1 MRHRFRHI
9 LFTGFCILLQAAWS
23 NSAFGQQFTLSGNI
37 MDALSG
43 EMIIGATIYDQPSGQ
58 GTATNTYGFYSLTLP
73 AGEYIFTVR
82 LLGYQ
87 TITDTIRLTGN
98 VVRDYRLS
106 TTAVQLQEVVVESGS
121 EDEAE
126 EDASSPR
133 MGMTRIPLRLLASVP
148 AIGGEA
154 DVVKLVQLMPGVVQG
169 VEGSTGMYVRGGD
182 GDQNLILLDEAVVY
196 NVSHLFGFFSVFNPE
211 TLRNVTLHKGSFP
224 ASYGGRLSSVV
235 DIRMKE
241 GNNRKFT
248 AEGGIGLLSSRVTVQ
263 GPIIKDRFSF
273 MIAGR
278 RTYVDQVARAAG
290 RTVPYY
296 FYDLNAKANF
306 RISDKD
312 RLFYSTYFG
321 NDVLSI
327 ATTRRDSSRGTDNVL
342 DFGFTSGNY
351 TNTLRW
357 NHLHTQKLFA
367 NISLIQTHFRY
378 NVQGQFAG
386 SALLAQSSISDVGLK
401 ADYSYYRNTGNLTGF
416 GGSVVR
422 HAFRPNLVN
431 TSGNITE
438 FVVSQSGKLLST
450 FESALY
456 YFQERQFGS
465 PFRLNYGLRLSMA
478 NVRARNYSGIEPRL
492 AVSYAL
498 PGNQALKLGFSRMK
512 QYMHLLSSSS
522 FSLPTD
528 LWYPVTD
535 SIKPQTADQ
544 VALGYNRRFEKF
556 KTALT
561 AEVYYKRMRNLIEYR
576 PGAQLLLNN
585 NYADELITGRGNAWG
600 LELLL
605 QKNAGRLSG
614 WLSYTLSW
622 TRRQFAELNEGKPYY
637 ARYDRRHNVALV
649 GSFDLSP
656 RITFSATWVFLSGA
670 RFTPPVGQYI
680 IPNTGLSGVD
690 VLPVYT
696 TRNSVQ
702 LPSSHRLDV
711 NLIIRRKAARKWS
724 GEWHLGAYN
733 VYNRAQ
739 PFRIDVA
746 KDKNGNYQYQAL
758 GLFGFIPSVAY
769 NFKF

>member
-1 MRHRFRHI
+1 MKHRFGHF
-9 LFTGFCILLQAAWS
+9 LFTSLCVLLRVLWS
-23 NSAFGQQFTLSGNI
+23 SACGQHFTVSGTVT
-37 MDALSG
+37 DALSG
-43 EMIIGATIYDQPSGQ
+43 EMILGATLYDQPGGQ

-73 AGEYIFTVR
+73 AGAYVFTIR
-82 LLGYQ
+82 SLGYQ
-87 TITDTIRLTGN
+87 PLTDTIRLTGN
-98 VVRDYRLS
+98 EVRDFRLAPV
-106 TTAVQLQEVVVESGS
+106 AVQLQEVVVS
-121 EDEAE
+121 EAE
-126 EDASSPR
+126 AEAGEDATSPR
-133 MGMTRIPLRLLASVP
+133 MGMNRISLRLLASVP

-154 DVVKLVQLMPGVVQG
+154 DVVKLVQLMPGVIQG

-182 GDQNLILLDEAVVY
+182 GDQNLVLLDEAVVY

-224 ASYGGRLSSVV
+224 ASYGGRLSSVL

-248 AEGGIGLLSSRVTVQ
+248 AEGGIGLLSSRVTLE

-278 RTYVDQVARAAG
+278 RTYVDQVAKAAG

-321 NDVLSI
+321 NDVLAI
-327 ATTRRDSSRGTDNVL
+327 ATSRRDSARGTDNAF

-357 NHLHTQKLFA
+357 NHIYNQKLFS

-378 NVQGQFAG
+378 NVQGQFAA

-401 ADYSYYRNTGNLTGF
+401 ADYSYYRSSGNLIGF

-438 FVVSQSGKLLST
+438 FFVSQSGSLLST

-456 YFQERQFGS
+456 FLQESQLGS
-465 PFRLNYGLRLSMA
+465 PFRLNYGLRVSMA
-478 NVRARNYSGIEPRL
+478 NVRTKDYFGVEPRL

-498 PGNQALKLGFSRMK
+498 PGKQALKLGFSRMK

-544 VALGYNRRFEKF
+544 VVLGYNRRFEKM
-556 KTALT
+556 KTTFT
-561 AEVYYKRMRNLIEYR
+561 AEIYYKQMRNLIEYR

-585 NYADELITGRGNAWG
+585 NYANELISGRGKAYG
-600 LELLL
+600 MELLL

-614 WLSYTLSW
+614 LISYTLSW
-622 TRRQFAELNEGKPYY
+622 TKRQFKELNEGEPYF
-637 ARYDRRHNVALV
+637 ARYDRRHNVVLV
-649 GSFDLSP
+649 GAFDLSP
-656 RITFSATWVFLSGA
+656 RFTFSATWVFLSGA
-670 RFTPPVGQYI
+670 RFTPPVGQYL

-696 TRNSVQ
+696 ARNSVQ
-702 LPSSHRLDV
+702 LPSAHRLDV
-711 NLIIRRKAARKWS
+711 NLIIKRKPARKWS

-733 VYNRAQ
+733 VYNRTQ

-746 KDKNGNYQYQAL
+746 QDRNGNYQYQAR